1 MLNYG
6 CYAHESY
13 GFFGHYYTNTFFFL
27 NGLLAQLN
35 YSTHNPQPLGA
46 RTRKWYYSMAGTVMV
61 ST

>member
-13 GFFGHYYTNTFFFL
+13 GFFGHYYTIFL